1 MSRSRLVRV
10 ALGVPERSRAD
21 GSAPLSPSLGLLLLG
36 FAAFVALLLPER
48 GVGDGAELSVIS
60 RALGAPGAFVTKPLE
75 GPLPVAFVA
84 TCFRLTARHGLL
96 LARVG
101 SASLVGA
108 AIAATF
114 VATARLAGHRAA
126 VFAAIVLGTSPVTI
140 SLAGTVE
147 PDAATLGFGGIAFSA
162 ALLVAH
168 GGLSPRRILVCA
180 SVGLAAVVGGIATR
194 GVLVGALPALAPLL
208 VPSEGRSRW
217 ARVGVVLVVGIV
229 AGVGVALLP
238 KAEGSAVTFEAPL
251 VRLGHV
257 LFPWSLFVPL
267 VVAKLVRERGGT
279 RHTLASSV
287 LAGFGVVVLV
297 DLLAT
302 RSGASF
308 VPAWPT
314 LLAAG
319 VGLVVSEPGGVRPSA
334 MVAASAITLLLG
346 RDAASFPEHALA
358 PYSGVP
364 LPASVIPRLALVVP
378 LVTGLAVL
386 GMLGHGVLR
395 RVQRGSS
402 AGAFMV
408 AAGSLSAI
416 VLVLGHHRAVAMAT
430 SSSSV
435 VASYV
440 ARRTSR
446 SRLGVLDVPKAHL
459 GALGV
464 SADAELSSAEMAA
477 RWLVEDPSRWL
488 VVRRERRVE
497 VSAAFRALVGRN
509 VPEVSDGH
517 EGALLLL
524 TQVPT
529 GRRSSPLDDVVGSR
543 LPDGFTPLSASFDVS
558 VDALGIRLR
567 DGRGRAVTAL
577 SPGESGIVE
586 VAYRARAAVPPG
598 YCSFVHVDTAPVRAT
613 HEDSVIADYPMRYW
627 REGDVVV
634 VAHPIVVPRGA
645 RPGRATVLF
654 GLGVSPCAD
663 DRRSLVTAGNHV
675 GNRVVGG
682 VLDVR

>member
-1 MSRSRLVRV
+1 M
-10 ALGVPERSRAD
+10 ALGVLDRTRAD
-21 GSAPLSPSLGLLLLG
+21 RSGPLSPSLGLVLLG

-48 GVGDGAELSVIS
+48 GVADGAELSVVS

-96 LARVG
+96 LARLG

-108 AIAATF
+108 AVAAIF
-114 VATARLAGHRAA
+114 VATARLAGRRAA
-126 VFAAIVLGTSPVTI
+126 AFAAIVVGTSPLTI

-168 GGLSPRRILVCA
+168 GGLSPRRTSAWAI
-180 SVGLAAVVGGIATR
+180 VGLVAVAGGIATR

-208 VPSEGRSRW
+208 VPTEGGSRW
-217 ARVGVVLVVGIV
+217 ARVGVVAFV
-229 AGVGVALLP
+229 AGLGVALLP
-238 KAEGSAVTFEAPL
+238 KVEGSAVTFEAPL

-267 VVAKLVRERGGT
+267 VVAKLVRERHGM
-279 RHTLASSV
+279 RRALASSV
-287 LAGFGVVVLV
+287 LVGFGLVVLV

-319 VGLVVSEPGGVRPSA
+319 LGLVASEPRGVRPSA
-334 MVAASAITLLLG
+334 LVAASAITVLLG

-364 LPASVIPRLALVVP
+364 LPTSVIPRLALVVP

-386 GMLGHGVLR
+386 GMLGHAVLR
-395 RVQRGSS
+395 R
-402 AGAFMV
+402 AGRSPAAGVFMV

-446 SRLGVLDVPKAHL
+446 SVLGVLDVPKAHL

-464 SADAELSSAEMAA
+464 SADAELASAEAAA
-477 RWLVEDPSRWL
+477 RWLVDDPSRWL

-524 TQVPT
+524 TSAPND
-529 GRRSSPLDDVVGSR
+529 RRASPLDAVVSSR
-543 LPDGFTPLSASFDVS
+543 LPEGFSPVSASFDIS

-577 SPGESGIVE
+577 SPGESGVVE

-613 HEDSVIADYPMRYW
+613 HEDAVIADYPMRYW

-645 RPGRATVLF
+645 RPGLAQVMF
-654 GLGVSPCAD
+654 GLGASPCTD
-663 DRRSLVTAGNHV
+663 DRRARVTHGNHE
-675 GNRVVGG
+675 GNRVIGG
-682 VLDVR
+682 MMHVR

>member
-1 MSRSRLVRV
+1 M
-10 ALGVPERSRAD
+10 ALGVLDRTHADEPPPRS
-21 GSAPLSPSLGLLLLG
+21 PTLGLLLLG

-48 GVGDGAELSVIS
+48 GVGDGAELGVLS

-108 AIAATF
+108 AIAVTF
-114 VATARLAGHRAA
+114 VATARLAGRRAA
-126 VFAAIVLGTSPVTI
+126 VFAAIVLGTSPLTI

-168 GGLSPRRILVCA
+168 GGLSSRRTLAWAI
-180 SVGLAAVVGGIATR
+180 VGLAAVAGGIATR
-194 GVLVGALPALAPLL
+194 GLLVGAVPALAPLL
-208 VPSEGRSRW
+208 VPSEGRSRCV
-217 ARVGVVLVVGIV
+217 RVGVVLVVLVV
-229 AGVGVALLP
+229 ASVGVALLP

-267 VVAKLVRERGGT
+267 VVAKLVRERRGT
-279 RHTLASSV
+279 RNALASSV
-287 LAGFGVVVLV
+287 LAGFGLVVLV
-297 DLLAT
+297 DLLAM

-319 VGLVVSEPGGVRPSA
+319 VGLVASEPGGVRPSA
-334 MVAASAITLLLG
+334 LVAASALTVLLG
-346 RDAASFPEHALA
+346 RDAASFPERALA

-378 LVTGLAVL
+378 IVTGLAVL
-386 GMLGHGVLR
+386 GMLGHAVLR
-395 RVQRGSS
+395 RTGRSS
-402 AGAFMV
+402 AAGVLMV

-464 SADAELSSAEMAA
+464 SADAELSSAEAAA
-477 RWLVEDPSRWL
+477 RWLVDDPSRWL

-509 VPEVSDGH
+509 VPEVSDGR

-524 TQVPT
+524 TSVPT
-529 GRRSSPLDDVVGSR
+529 GRRSSPLDAWVGSR
-543 LPDGFTPLSASFDVS
+543 LPEGFSPVSASFEIS
-558 VDALGIRLR
+558 VDALGIRIR

-577 SPGESGIVE
+577 SPGESGVVE
-586 VAYRARAAVPPG
+586 VAYRARSAVPPG
-598 YCSFVHVDTAPVRAT
+598 YCSFVHLDTVPVRAT
-613 HEDSVIADYPMRYW
+613 HEDTVIADYPMRYW

-645 RPGRATVLF
+645 RPGRATVMF
-654 GLGVSPCAD
+654 GLGASPCVD
-663 DRRSLVTAGNHV
+663 DRRARVTSGNHDA
-675 GNRVVGG
+675 NRVVGG
-682 VLDVR
+682 AVHVR